1 MEITVEKESRN
12 EGNVA
17 ERSWI
22 GRRQVLYER
31 DSRCSARATT
41 ERAPVV
47 TTNPF
52 HWRCSCVPVS
62 KVPPLAT
69 TGSRGA
75 CAVSPRPL
83 SSLLSCHCTAR
94 TVTRASHTLST
105 RSSYFSSRFSY
116 LARFL
121 SSWTGDG
128 GLDLIC
134 RVSCVVL
141 RMELRELW
149 MRRVVSTRWVE
160 IIALRINMFRVEGW
174 IVNR

>member
-1 MEITVEKESRN
+1 MSWGNSMLSRYPVPITVKLSGELFLTGTDSRLILSLGHASSRSISLFTVHVLELFSLKSDRDDN
-12 EGNVA
+12 RRKSLWRRKSHGTRETWY

-62 KVPPLAT
+62 KVPPSAT

-94 TVTRASHTLST
+94 TGVSHPFDPL
-105 RSSYFSSRFSY
+105 
-116 LARFL
+116 
-121 SSWTGDG
+121 
-128 GLDLIC
+128 
-134 RVSCVVL
+134 VVFFIPL
-141 RMELRELW
+141 
-149 MRRVVSTRWVE
+149 
-160 IIALRINMFRVEGW
+160 
-174 IVNR
+174 